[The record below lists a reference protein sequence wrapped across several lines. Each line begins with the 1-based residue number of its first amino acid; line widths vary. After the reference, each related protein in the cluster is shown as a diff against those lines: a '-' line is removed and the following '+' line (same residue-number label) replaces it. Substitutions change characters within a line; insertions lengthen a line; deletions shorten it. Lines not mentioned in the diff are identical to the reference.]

1 MSAID
6 DDADPGAQTLA
17 FVLAGGRGT
26 RLGALTANRSK
37 PALPFAGSLRV
48 IDFALGN
55 AVNSGLRRVA
65 VLTQYKAQGL
75 IRHLMHGVVASG
87 RGHGTA
93 VDIVPAQQQTGEGWY
108 RGTAD
113 AVHQNLELVRE
124 SGARQV
130 LVLAGDHVYKMD
142 YRRMLADHR
151 RSGAA
156 VSVACIDVPRS
167 SACAFGVMA
176 AGPDGR
182 VTSFAEKPASPP
194 PPTGRDDRVLVSMGI
209 YVFDVPAL
217 VAALC
222 EDAADP
228 ASGHDFGHNL
238 IPRLV
243 RRSHVHAHRFAA
255 SGVGPAGAPPY
266 WRDIGTIDAYWAAH
280 MDLLGEAPPLDLN
293 DGSWPILGVA
303 QAGPAARFEGV
314 SGSVTDSL
322 VGAGCVVSGAALQR
336 AVLGPGVQ
344 IRPGCRVEESVL
356 LPGVRLGR
364 NVVLRR
370 VVVDEGCELP
380 DGIRIGLHPDE
391 DRARF
396 HVTEQGVTLVTAEKL
411 APRPFPAREATMV

>member
-1 MSAID
+1 MTGG
-6 DDADPGAQTLA
+6 DDADLGAQTLA

-26 RLGALTANRSK
+26 RLDALTAHRSK

-75 IRHLMHGVVASG
+75 IRHLMHGVTEPG
-87 RGHGTA
+87 RGRGTL

-113 AVHQNLELVRE
+113 AVHQNLDLVRE

-142 YRRMLADHR
+142 YRRLLADHR

-156 VSVACIDVPRS
+156 VSVACLGVPRS
-167 SACAFGVMA
+167 QACAFGVM
-176 AGPDGR
+176 GVDPDGR
-182 VTSFAEKPASPP
+182 VTAFAEKPAQPAP
-194 PPTGRDDRVLVSMGI
+194 LPGRDDLALVSMGI
-209 YVFDVPAL
+209 YVFDAPTL

-228 ASGHDFGHNL
+228 MSCHDFGRDL

-243 RRSHVHAHRFAA
+243 RRAHVHAHRFAH
-255 SGVGPAGAPPY
+255 SCVGPAGGEPY
-266 WRDIGTIDAYWAAH
+266 WRDIGTVDAYWAAH
-280 MDLLGEAPPLDLN
+280 MDLLREAPPLDLH
-293 DGSWPILGVA
+293 DPAWPIPGVA
-303 QAGPAARFEGV
+303 PSGPAARFEGGA
-314 SGSVTDSL
+314 SSVTESI
-322 VGAGCVVSGAALQR
+322 VSAGAVVSGATLQR
-336 AVLGPGVQ
+336 SVLCPGVRV
-344 IRPGCRVEESVL
+344 RPGGRIEESVL

-370 VVVDEGCELP
+370 VIVDQGCELP
-380 DGIRIGLHPDE
+380 DGIRIGMHPDE

-396 HVTEQGVTLVTAEKL
+396 HVTDGGVALVTAEAL
-411 APRPFPAREATMV
+411 APRPYPERRVAA

>member
-1 MSAID
+1 MSD
-6 DDADPGAQTLA
+6 HHDADLGAQTLA

-37 PALPFAGSLRV
+37 PALPFAGALRV

-75 IRHLMHGVVASG
+75 IRHLMHGVAEPG
-87 RGHGTA
+87 RGRGTL

-113 AVHQNLELVRE
+113 AVHQNLDLVRE

-130 LVLAGDHVYKMD
+130 LLLAGDHVYKMD
-142 YRRMLADHR
+142 YRRLLADHR

-156 VSVACIDVPRS
+156 VSVACLGVPRS
-167 SACAFGVMA
+167 QACAFGVM
-176 AGPDGR
+176 GVDPDRR
-182 VTSFAEKPASPP
+182 VTAFAEKPAQPAP
-194 PPTGRDDRVLVSMGI
+194 LPGRDDLALVSMGI
-209 YVFDVPAL
+209 YVFDAPTL

-228 ASGHDFGHNL
+228 QSCHDFGHDL

-243 RRSHVHAHRFAA
+243 RRVHVHAHRFAD
-255 SGVGPAGAPPY
+255 SCVGPAGGEPY
-266 WRDIGTIDAYWAAH
+266 WRDIGTVDAYWAAH
-280 MDLLGEAPPLDLN
+280 MDLLREAPPLDLH
-293 DGSWPILGVA
+293 DPAWPILGVA
-303 QAGPAARFEGV
+303 LPGPAARFEGGA
-314 SGSVTDSL
+314 SLTDSL
-322 VGAGCVVSGAALQR
+322 VSAGCVVAGATLLR
-336 AVLGPGVQ
+336 SVLCPGVR
-344 IRPGCRVEESVL
+344 ILPGGRIEESVL
-356 LPGVRLGR
+356 LPDVRLGR

-370 VVVDEGCELP
+370 VIVDEGCELP
-380 DGIRIGLHPDE
+380 DGIRIGMHPEE

-396 HVTEQGVTLVTAEKL
+396 HVTEEGVTLVTAEAL
-411 APRPFPAREATMV
+411 APRPFPQRPVMA